1 MKSVLTRWILPLLLF
16 AALLPAQAQNRFPK
30 PDFESGYQYPAE
42 THLMPPGLAGDLI
55 DIAILIAMLSVAAW
69 AVLKRRS
76 RKWVIGIS
84 LVSVA
89 WFGFI
94 KEGCVCPVGSIQ
106 NVALAMAD
114 PTYILPISVWAYFF
128 IPLFFALLFGRIFCS
143 GVCPFG
149 ALQDLVHVKNF
160 PISKAL
166 SGLLGLLPW
175 IYLGISILFAI
186 THTSFLICKFDP
198 FVGFFRLGG
207 PTNIMIFGGLL
218 LLASIFTGRPYCR
231 FLCPYGALLK
241 IFSKLSFTHAV
252 ITPKPCVYCALCMSA
267 CPSDAILYPQSN
279 QAPETRR
286 EGVKRILLYF
296 VLLPLLVVVGAW
308 IFSRMAPS
316 FALSNK
322 TVVLSEILLRANP
335 DEMENSLDVQAFRS
349 QEGVEEALHARAAE
363 IRNTFHVGML
373 LVGGFIG
380 MLFGSLLISLS
391 LKRKRESY
399 LIDKG
404 NCVSCARCF
413 SYCPLNLNS
422 NDPKED
428 RK

>member
-1 MKSVLTRWILPLLLF
+1 MKSALTRWLLPLLLF
-16 AALLPAQAQNRFPK
+16 VATLPAEAQNRFPK
-30 PDFESGYQYPAE
+30 PDFESGYQYPSE

-69 AVLKRRS
+69 AVLKKRS

-166 SGLLGLLPW
+166 SGVLGLLPW
-175 IYLGISILFAI
+175 IYLGVSILFAI

-207 PTNIMIFGGLL
+207 PVNIMIFGGLL

-241 IFSKLSFTHAV
+241 IFSKVSFTHAV
-252 ITPKPCVYCALCMSA
+252 ITPKECVSCALCMSA
-267 CPSDAILYPQSN
+267 CPSDAILYPQSSEVT
-279 QAPETRR
+279 ETRN

-296 VLLPLLVVVGAW
+296 VLLPLLVVAGAW
-308 IFSRMAPS
+308 TFGRMAPS
-316 FALSNK
+316 FAMSNK
-322 TVVLSEILLRANP
+322 TVVLSEIMLRADPN
-335 DEMENSLDVQAFRS
+335 EMENSLEVQAFRS
-349 QEGVEEALHARAAE
+349 QEGVEDVLHAEAAQ
-363 IRNTFHVGML
+363 IRNTFHWGML
-373 LVGGFIG
+373 IVGGFIG
-380 MLFGSLLISLS
+380 MLFGALLISLS
-391 LKRKRESY
+391 LKRKRETY
-399 LIDKG
+399 IIDKG

-413 SYCPLNLNS
+413 SYCPLNLSS
-422 NDPKED
+422 NDPKEV